1 MEKEKT
7 GKKITAVV
15 IAAALIVVIL
25 LCLVR
30 CQSGSGD
37 GNPTENTTNTTGAT
51 TAATTEGAGSSEPGT
66 EVTEPSETPTETTQP
81 TTESTTPPTEA
92 TQPSTEESKPTEPK
106 ETEPKATEPKET
118 EPKPTEHSHSYSSK
132 VVAPTCKEGGYTVYT
147 CSCGSSYTDNKTSAT
162 GHSWSAWVTTKEPT
176 ENATGTAERKCSV
189 CGTKETKTLDK
200 LPESHKHSYSSKV
213 TTATCTAN
221 GVKTY
226 SCSCGDSY
234 TESIPATG
242 HSYSV
247 TSETAG
253 TCSTAG
259 SKTYTCSNCGDSYS
273 EGTGKADHSWV
284 HHHTDEVGHW
294 GETKLVCHC
303 GWSCTD
309 SQAIAAGYPDKYTYY
324 VIGHASQ
331 YTGDERNNHSYDEYG
346 QWIVDTPAEDYDEC
360 SVCGTKK

>member
-1 MEKEKT
+1 MEKEKK

-15 IAAALIVVIL
+15 IAAVLIVVIL

-92 TQPSTEESKPTEPK
+92 TQPSTEGNNPTEPE
-106 ETEPKATEPKET
+106 ETEPKPTEPKET

-132 VVAPTCKEGGYTVYT
+132 VVAPTCTEGGYTVYT

-176 ENATGTAERKCSV
+176 ESATGTAERKCSV
-189 CGTKETKTLDK
+189 CGTKESKTLDK

-213 TTATCTAN
+213 TTAATCTAD
-221 GVKTY
+221 GVKTFT
-226 SCSCGDSY
+226 CSCGDSY

-284 HHHTDEVGHW
+284 HHHTDEVGH
-294 GETKLVCHC
+294 EVAFYVCHC
-303 GWSCTD
+303 GGWEFPVTNGNPVPSF
-309 SQAIAAGYPDKYTYY
+309 AA
-324 VIGHASQ
+324 HAEAS
-331 YTGDERNNHSYDEYG
+331 GKPSEHSYYTTAK
-346 QWIVDTPAEDYDEC
+346 WIVDTPAEDYDEC